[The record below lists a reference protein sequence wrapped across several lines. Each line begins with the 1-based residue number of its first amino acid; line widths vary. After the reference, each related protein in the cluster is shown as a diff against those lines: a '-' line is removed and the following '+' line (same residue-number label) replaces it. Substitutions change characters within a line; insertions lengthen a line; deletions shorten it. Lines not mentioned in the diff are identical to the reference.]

1 MKQTMKYLS
10 MAALVVM
17 GAVVVSC
24 SKKEIDQPN
33 EETTEVVEP
42 AAEDNIVVCTTT
54 VSFDTD
60 GTKALD
66 EDGVKTF
73 APGEKIAVIYKN
85 TSDKTAKAESTE
97 LTAGDITN
105 GGKSATFHVSLT
117 NPGTAAAVRIIYPA
131 AMAASTVDTDTEVD
145 ADATIN
151 YAALNSQDGTLA
163 TLSSNLDLAVYD
175 GNLVGT
181 DLPEDPAIHNKLAIC
196 LYTIKD
202 NATPTANDLTSTITG
217 MTISDGTYNYSV
229 SRSAAAGPIYV
240 AIRPTSDATINY
252 TATDGTK
259 YFKKT
264 VTGKTY
270 LACQMYPLGLRMAD
284 YDGVDLSALG
294 ADYVAQHGDVLTGEL
309 TDDYKIS
316 IADGATVTLAGI
328 IINGGDDYWNT
339 NWAGIT
345 CEGDA
350 TLVLADG
357 TSNSVK
363 PFQSQRAAISVPS
376 GKTLTIQGSGSLTAD
391 AREHWG
397 TGAGIGGGDQ
407 SNYGN
412 IVITGA
418 ANVTAYGGGAGIG
431 GGSSTDGCPVAGGDI
446 TISTSGIVT
455 AYGGGGSAGI
465 GSGVGHVE
473 NNSCGDIL
481 IRKGTIVAT
490 GGEFAAGIGSGI
502 SVGIFD
508 LSSCGTITIENTVTS
523 VTATRGRDTNEC
535 IGRGDLS
542 SCGTVKF
549 GDQTMFNGSSW
560 TTSWTTTPTDGGI
573 YGGLSLAITT
583 TTNTNDTWTLT
594 PYVAPAVPTG
604 AINGLFSVSS
614 TKQVYF
620 SQGNLQAVGTTSS
633 SPSSGWT
640 WQFAEHQYDYIGGRS
655 NGGSEVQTGNNY
667 INGNG
672 TLSANGIVDLFGWS
686 TNATYYGIHN
696 SDDASTYSGAFYD
709 WGNAIGD
716 DWRTLTNAEWEWIM
730 GPSESPTPGTNC
742 RTSST
747 VNGVENARYAK
758 ATVADKTGLIIF
770 PDSYTHPGDVTAPAS
785 VNTAGAA
792 YTVNSYDATAWG
804 KMEAAGAV
812 FLPATG
818 SRSVV
823 TNNSV
828 QGCGV
833 IGGYWSSV
841 VQSDDNAYSLAFQPS
856 AIGPSVFNPKRFGA
870 SVRLVKDAN

>member
-1 MKQTMKYLS
+1 MKYLS

-85 TSDKTAKAESTE
+85 NSDQTVKAESDP
-97 LTAGDITN
+97 LPNGDY
-105 GGKSATFHVSLT
+105 GKTATFTVALT
-117 NPGTAAAVRIIYPA
+117 DPKSDAAVRIIYPA

-181 DLPEDPAIHNKLAIC
+181 DLPADPAIHNKLAIC

-202 NATPTANDLTSTITG
+202 NAMPTANDLTSTITG

-240 AIRPTSDATINY
+240 AIRPTNKANISY
-252 TATDGTK
+252 TATDGTN
-259 YFKKT
+259 YFKKS
-264 VTGKTY
+264 VSDKTY
-270 LACQMYPLGLRMAD
+270 GASQMYPLGLRMSD
-284 YDGVDLSALG
+284 YSGIDLSALG
-294 ADYVAQHGDVLTGEL
+294 ADYVAQHGDVLIGEL
-309 TDDYKIS
+309 TRSCKIS
-316 IADGATVTLAGI
+316 IADGATVTLSGI
-328 IINGGDDYWNT
+328 TINGGGDWDT
-339 NWAGIT
+339 DWAGIT

-363 PFQSQRAAISVPS
+363 PFRSWRAAISVPS

-391 AREHWG
+391 ARDNWG
-397 TGAGIGGGDQ
+397 TGAGIGGDDQ

-431 GGSSTDGCPVAGGDI
+431 GGSSIDGCPVAGGDI

-455 AYGGGGSAGI
+455 AYGGEGSAGI

-490 GGEFAAGIGSGI
+490 GGDFAAGIGSGI
-502 SVGIFD
+502 SHGTSD

-523 VTATRGRDTNEC
+523 VTATRGMHTYEC

-560 TTSWTTTPTDGGI
+560 TTTPTAGGT

-594 PYVAPAVPTG
+594 PYVAPTVPTG

-655 NGGSEVQTGNNY
+655 YGGSEPQTGNNY
-667 INGNG
+667 INGDG
-672 TLSANGIVDLFGWS
+672 TLSANGIVDLFSWS
-686 TNATYYGIHN
+686 TNATYYGIQD
-696 SDDASTYSGAFYD
+696 SDDPSDYRGTFQD
-709 WGNAIGD
+709 WGKTIDPSGTT
-716 DWRTLTNAEWEWIM
+716 WRTLTMAEWVWVL
-730 GPSESPTPGTNC
+730 GPWEDTDTPNPGTNC

-758 ATVADKTGLIIF
+758 ATVAGKAGLIIF

-785 VNTAGAA
+785 VNTTGAS
-792 YTVNSYDATAWG
+792 YTANSYDATAWG

-812 FLPATG
+812 FLPAAG
-818 SRSVV
+818 SRFA
-823 TNNSV
+823 
-828 QGCGV
+828 GV
-833 IGGYWSSV
+833 
-841 VQSDDNAYSLAFQPS
+841 N
-856 AIGPSVFNPKRFGA
+856 
-870 SVRLVKDAN
+870 

>member
-85 TSDKTAKAESTE
+85 NSDQTVKAESDP
-97 LTAGDITN
+97 LPDGDY
-105 GGKSATFHVSLT
+105 GKTATFTVALT
-117 NPGTAAAVRIIYPA
+117 DPKSDAAVRIIYPA

-252 TATDGTK
+252 TATDGTN

-270 LACQMYPLGLRMAD
+270 VACQMYPLGLRMAN

-294 ADYVAQHGDVLTGEL
+294 ADYVAQHGDVLTGTL
-309 TDDYKIS
+309 TGNYKIS

-328 IINGGDDYWNT
+328 IINGGDNWGTD
-339 NWAGIT
+339 WAGIT

-357 TSNSVK
+357 TTNTVK
-363 PFQSQRAAISVPS
+363 PFYHQRAAISVPS

-391 AREHWG
+391 ARENGGG
-397 TGAGIGGGDQ
+397 TGAGIGGDEQ

-431 GGSSTDGCPVAGGDI
+431 GGSSIPVCPVAGGDI

-455 AYGGGGSAGI
+455 AYGGEGGSPGI
-465 GSGVGHVE
+465 GSGIGRDE

-490 GGEFAAGIGSGI
+490 GSDFAAGIGSGI
-502 SVGIFD
+502 SLGTFD
-508 LSSCGTITIENTVTS
+508 LSSCGTITIENTVTR

-535 IGRGDLS
+535 IGRGDSS

-604 AINGLFSVSS
+604 AIDGLFSVSS

-620 SQGNLQAVGTTSS
+620 SQGNLQWSFTN
-633 SPSSGWT
+633 GWR
-640 WQFAEHQYDYIGGRS
+640 FALNQYDYIGGNANNTFPATKDGNYMDLFCWGATGL
-655 NGGSEVQTGNNY
+655 NGVYPNTNHDYYESDADLSGNNDWGACT
-667 INGNG
+667 ITNG
-672 TLSANGIVDLFGWS
+672 TTG
-686 TNATYYGIHN
+686 Y
-696 SDDASTYSGAFYD
+696 
-709 WGNAIGD
+709 
-716 DWRTLTNAEWEWIM
+716 RTLTNTEWQYLFDNHTYGLHVVHGNTGIIILPDGMSSATGFISGW
-730 GPSESPTPGTNC
+730 SSWSSVSP
-742 RTSST
+742 
-747 VNGVENARYAK
+747 ENW
-758 ATVADKTGLIIF
+758 
-770 PDSYTHPGDVTAPAS
+770 
-785 VNTAGAA
+785 AA
-792 YTVNSYDATAWG
+792 
-804 KMEAAGAV
+804 MEAAGAV
-812 FLPATG
+812 FLPAAGLRDNSTL
-818 SRSVV
+818 
-823 TNNSV
+823 NSV
-828 QGCGV
+828 GD
-833 IGGYWSSV
+833 IGIYWTSV
-841 VQSDDNAYSLAFQPS
+841 SNEDRAYYLF
-856 AIGPSVFNPKRFGA
+856 FTYGA
-870 SVRLVKDAN
+870 VTLSNDGSKGTGMSVRLVKDAN

>member
-1 MKQTMKYLS
+1 MRSNHPKTKKAMKQTMKYLS

-85 TSDKTAKAESTE
+85 TSDETAKAESTE
-97 LTAGDITN
+97 LTAGDIQN
-105 GGKSATFHVSLT
+105 EGKSATFTVTLDSPAE
-117 NPGTAAAVRIIYPA
+117 NAAVRIIYPA

-181 DLPEDPAIHNKLAIC
+181 DLPADPAIHNKLAIC
-196 LYTIKD
+196 LYTLKSSDGSSDI
-202 NATPTANDLTSTITG
+202 TSSITG
-217 MTISDGTYNYSV
+217 MTISDGTNNYSV

-240 AIRPTSDATINY
+240 AIRPTNKANISY
-252 TATDGTK
+252 TATDGTN
-259 YFKKT
+259 YFKKS
-264 VTGKTY
+264 VSDKTY
-270 LACQMYPLGLRMAD
+270 GASQMYPLGLRMSD
-284 YDGVDLSALG
+284 YSGIDLSALG
-294 ADYVAQHGDVLTGEL
+294 ADYVAQHGDVLIGKL

-328 IINGGDDYWNT
+328 IINGGDDLDT
-339 NWAGIT
+339 DWAGIT

-363 PFQSQRAAISVPS
+363 PFRSQRAAISVPS

-391 AREHWG
+391 ARENG
-397 TGAGIGGGDQ
+397 LGNGAGIGGDDL

-455 AYGGGGSAGI
+455 AYGGEGSAGI

-490 GGEFAAGIGSGI
+490 GGDFAAGIGSGR
-502 SVGIFD
+502 SVGTSD

-523 VTATRGRDTNEC
+523 VTATMGSDSWNC
-535 IGRGDLS
+535 IGCGDGG

-549 GDQTMFNGSSW
+549 GDQTMFNGS
-560 TTSWTTTPTDGGI
+560 
-573 YGGLSLAITT
+573 
-583 TTNTNDTWTLT
+583 
-594 PYVAPAVPTG
+594 
-604 AINGLFSVSS
+604 
-614 TKQVYF
+614 
-620 SQGNLQAVGTTSS
+620 
-633 SPSSGWT
+633 
-640 WQFAEHQYDYIGGRS
+640 
-655 NGGSEVQTGNNY
+655 
-667 INGNG
+667 
-672 TLSANGIVDLFGWS
+672 
-686 TNATYYGIHN
+686 
-696 SDDASTYSGAFYD
+696 
-709 WGNAIGD
+709 
-716 DWRTLTNAEWEWIM
+716 
-730 GPSESPTPGTNC
+730 
-742 RTSST
+742 
-747 VNGVENARYAK
+747 
-758 ATVADKTGLIIF
+758 
-770 PDSYTHPGDVTAPAS
+770 
-785 VNTAGAA
+785 
-792 YTVNSYDATAWG
+792 
-804 KMEAAGAV
+804 
-812 FLPATG
+812 
-818 SRSVV
+818 
-823 TNNSV
+823 
-828 QGCGV
+828 
-833 IGGYWSSV
+833 
-841 VQSDDNAYSLAFQPS
+841 
-856 AIGPSVFNPKRFGA
+856 
-870 SVRLVKDAN
+870 

>member
-1 MKQTMKYLS
+1 

-85 TSDKTAKAESTE
+85 NSDQTVKAESDP
-97 LTAGDITN
+97 LPDGDY
-105 GGKSATFHVSLT
+105 GKTATFTVALT
-117 NPGTAAAVRIIYPA
+117 DPKSDAAVRIIYPA

-181 DLPEDPAIHNKLAIC
+181 DLPADPAIHNKLAIC

-240 AIRPTSDATINY
+240 AIRPTNKANISY

-259 YFKKT
+259 YFKKS
-264 VTGKTY
+264 VSDKTY
-270 LACQMYPLGLRMAD
+270 VACQMYPLGLRMAD

-294 ADYVAQHGDVLTGEL
+294 ADYVAQHGDVLTGTL
-309 TDDYKIS
+309 TGNYKIS

-328 IINGGDDYWNT
+328 IINGGDDWYT
-339 NWAGIT
+339 DWAGIT

-363 PFQSQRAAISVPS
+363 PFRSQRAAISVPS

-391 AREHWG
+391 ARENG
-397 TGAGIGGGDQ
+397 SGSGAGIGGDDV

-431 GGSSTDGCPVAGGDI
+431 GGSSIPGCPVAGGDI

-455 AYGGGGSAGI
+455 AYGGEGGSAGI
-465 GSGVGHVE
+465 GSGIGGVE

-490 GGEFAAGIGSGI
+490 GGDLAAGIGSGI
-502 SVGIFD
+502 SVGTSD

-523 VTATRGRDTNEC
+523 VTATRGRDTYEC

-549 GDQTMFNGSSW
+549 GDQTMFNGS
-560 TTSWTTTPTDGGI
+560 SWTTTPTDGGI

-604 AINGLFSVSS
+604 AINGLFTVNSS
-614 TKQVYF
+614 GDQVYF
-620 SQGNLQAVGTTSS
+620 SQGNLQATCASADADGSTQET
-633 SPSSGWT
+633 WT
-640 WQFAEHQYDYIGGRS
+640 WQFAEHQWDYIGGRS
-655 NGGSEVQTGNNY
+655 NGGSEDQTGNNY
-667 INGNG
+667 INGDGSISNAS
-672 TLSANGIVDLFGWS
+672 TVDLFGWS
-686 TNATYYGIHN
+686 TNDNYYGIHN
-696 SDDASTYSGAFYD
+696 RDNDYTYSGDFND
-709 WGNAIGD
+709 WGNNITG
-716 DWRTLTNAEWEWIM
+716 WRTLTKDEWGYLFNTRTNAASKF
-730 GPSESPTPGTNC
+730 G
-742 RTSST
+742 
-747 VNGVENARYAK
+747 Y
-758 ATVADKTGLIIF
+758 ATVGGTHGIIIL
-770 PDSYTHPGDVTAPAS
+770 PDDFTDPMKNNGS
-785 VNTAGAA
+785 
-792 YTVNSYDATAWG
+792 DAFFGSTTTAWG
-804 KMEAAGAV
+804 ANVYTAGTNWDAMEDAGAV
-812 FLPATG
+812 FLPAA
-818 SRSVV
+818 
-823 TNNSV
+823 
-828 QGCGV
+828 GV
-833 IGGYWSSV
+833 RPAPLKNYVIEYEAMGLYWSSV
-841 VQSDDNAYSLAFQPS
+841 PTDENNPRTAHLLIFQPDPLEPEVLTV
-856 AIGPSVFNPKRFGA
+856 APEAYTPINAGC
-870 SVRLVKDAN
+870 SVRLVKNAN

>member
-85 TSDKTAKAESTE
+85 TSDETAKAESTE
-97 LTAGDITN
+97 LTVGDIQN
-105 GGKSATFHVSLT
+105 EGKSATFTVTLDSPAE
-117 NPGTAAAVRIIYPA
+117 NAAVRIIYPA
-131 AMAASTVDTDTEVD
+131 AMAAESVATDVAVD

-181 DLPEDPAIHNKLAIC
+181 DLPADPAIHNKLAIC

-240 AIRPTSDATINY
+240 AIRPTNKANISY
-252 TATDGTK
+252 TATDGTN
-259 YFKKT
+259 YFKKS
-264 VTGKTY
+264 VSDKTY
-270 LACQMYPLGLRMAD
+270 GASQMYPLGLRMSD
-284 YDGVDLSALG
+284 YSGIDLSALG
-294 ADYVAQHGDVLTGEL
+294 ADYVAQHGDVLIGEL
-309 TDDYKIS
+309 TRSCKIS
-316 IADGATVTLAGI
+316 IADGATVTLSGI
-328 IINGGDDYWNT
+328 TINGGGDWDT
-339 NWAGIT
+339 DWAGIT

-363 PFQSQRAAISVPS
+363 PFRSWRAAISVPS

-391 AREHWG
+391 ARDNWG
-397 TGAGIGGGDQ
+397 TGAGIGGDDQ

-431 GGSSTDGCPVAGGDI
+431 GGSSIDGCPVAGGDI

-455 AYGGGGSAGI
+455 AYGGEGSAGI

-490 GGEFAAGIGSGI
+490 GGDFAAGIGSGI
-502 SVGIFD
+502 SHGTSD

-523 VTATRGRDTNEC
+523 VTATRGRHTYEC

-560 TTSWTTTPTDGGI
+560 TTTPTAGGT

-604 AINGLFSVSS
+604 AIDGLFTVSNDGGLT

-620 SQGNLQAVGTTSS
+620 S
-633 SPSSGWT
+633 
-640 WQFAEHQYDYIGGRS
+640 
-655 NGGSEVQTGNNY
+655 
-667 INGNG
+667 
-672 TLSANGIVDLFGWS
+672 
-686 TNATYYGIHN
+686 
-696 SDDASTYSGAFYD
+696 
-709 WGNAIGD
+709 
-716 DWRTLTNAEWEWIM
+716 
-730 GPSESPTPGTNC
+730 
-742 RTSST
+742 
-747 VNGVENARYAK
+747 
-758 ATVADKTGLIIF
+758 
-770 PDSYTHPGDVTAPAS
+770 
-785 VNTAGAA
+785 
-792 YTVNSYDATAWG
+792 
-804 KMEAAGAV
+804 
-812 FLPATG
+812 
-818 SRSVV
+818 
-823 TNNSV
+823 
-828 QGCGV
+828 
-833 IGGYWSSV
+833 
-841 VQSDDNAYSLAFQPS
+841 
-856 AIGPSVFNPKRFGA
+856 
-870 SVRLVKDAN
+870 